1 MRGHYVGRQLSEMK
15 EQFNIEWVFH
25 EDESVDIAIIPFGYD
40 PDDDDVV
47 FIPEDEFLGIEELV
61 ELYQVFFLSYQP
73 GVPIEEKISPVMRKG
88 MISLINDDKTFYIDG
103 SAFPG
108 NSGSP
113 VFFKPFQFILSEEG
127 GSTISHDLGMK
138 FLGIIGE
145 YITYEETAVS
155 TQTGRSRI
163 TFEEHTGLTKVW
175 SVSYIMEI
183 MESEQFKEQLEEQL
197 NQEGD

>member
-1 MRGHYVGRQLSEMK
+1 MK
-15 EQFNIEWVFH
+15 EQFNVEWVFH
-25 EDESVDIAIIPFGYD
+25 QDSSVDIAIIPFGYD

-47 FIPEDEFLGIEELV
+47 FIPEEEFLGIEKLN
-61 ELYQVFFLSYQP
+61 ELYEVCFLSYQP
-73 GVPIEEKISPVMRKG
+73 GVPIEERISPVMRRG
-88 MISLINDDKTFYIDG
+88 MVSLVNEDKTFYIDG

-113 VFFKPFQFILSEEG
+113 VFFKPFQYISDEG
-127 GSTISHDLGMK
+127 GVPIINHKLGLK

-183 MESEQFKEQLEEQL
+183 MESPSFQKQLEEQL
-197 NQEGD
+197 NQ